1 MGPTLGGMPSGRFG
15 GSIDAMADRTIRLT
29 AAVTRD
35 DGWYVARCLEVEV
48 ASQGRTIDEALAN
61 LREAL
66 ELYFEDEPV
75 PETSEAIVAPVEVK
89 LSA

>member
-1 MGPTLGGMPSGRFG
+1 MYGFSA
-15 GSIDAMADRTIRLT
+15 GSIGAMTDRTIRLT

-75 PETSEAIVAPVEVK
+75 PEISEPIVAPVEVK